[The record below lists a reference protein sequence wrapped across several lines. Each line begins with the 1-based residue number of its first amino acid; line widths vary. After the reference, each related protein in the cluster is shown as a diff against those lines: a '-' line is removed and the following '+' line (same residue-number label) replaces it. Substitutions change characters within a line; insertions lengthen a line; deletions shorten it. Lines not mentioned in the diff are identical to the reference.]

1 MNSMVEFYQP
11 QADFGT
17 PSSKSTELVTLSI
30 DGRDVSVPAGTSVM
44 RAAFEAGIKVPKLCA
59 TDTLESFGSCRV
71 CLVEIE
77 GRRGYPSSCTTPVE
91 AGMNVT
97 TQSDQL
103 AKIRRGVMELYISD
117 HPLDCLTLS
126 LIHI

>member
-1 MNSMVEFYQP
+1 MNSVVEYYQP
-11 QADFGT
+11 QPDHGT
-17 PSSKSTELVTLSI
+17 PARESVNLVTLSI
-30 DGRDVSVPAGTSVM
+30 DGRDVTVPEGTSVM
-44 RAAFEAGIKVPKLCA
+44 RAAFDVGIKVPKLCA

-71 CLVEIE
+71 CLVEIQ

-91 AGMNVT
+91 EGMTVV

-117 HPLDCLTLS
+117 HRWTA
-126 LIHI
+126 

>member
-30 DGRDVSVPAGTSVM
+30 DGRDVSVPVGTSVM

-77 GRRGYPSSCTTPVE
+77 GRRGYPSSCTT
-91 AGMNVT
+91 ARNRHTVT
-97 TQSDQL
+97 NSDSSRTCCINSQL
-103 AKIRRGVMELYISD
+103 NR
-117 HPLDCLTLS
+117 
-126 LIHI
+126 